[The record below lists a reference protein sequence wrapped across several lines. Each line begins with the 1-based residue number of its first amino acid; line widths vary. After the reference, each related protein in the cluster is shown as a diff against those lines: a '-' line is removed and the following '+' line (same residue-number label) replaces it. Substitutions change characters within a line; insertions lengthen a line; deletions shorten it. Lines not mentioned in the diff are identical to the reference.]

1 MKLNDLLHQI
11 KPPCAKCPY
20 KLGLMQT
27 LTNPCP
33 QCKKNGYQ
41 MFERFQKRV
50 SGDHSISGEEA

>member
-1 MKLNDLLHQI
+1 MEVTRPLEHLNA
-11 KPPCAKCPY
+11 PCAKCPY
-20 KLGLMQT
+20 KLGLVQT

>member
-20 KLGLMQT
+20 KLGLVQT